1 MIIRTYSELITIP
14 TFEERYRYLQLN
26 GKVGEVN
33 FGPHKYLYEAFLKS
47 KEWLSIRDEVILRDH
62 GCDLAMPDREIQG
75 KIIVHHMNPVSV
87 YDLVNRTDILLNP
100 DYMISTS
107 HMTHEA
113 ITYGDEGLLV
123 KDPIE
128 RRRNDTCPWRHD

>member
-33 FGPHKYLYEAFLKS
+33 FGSHKYLYEAFLKS
-47 KEWLSIRDEVILRDH
+47 KEWLSIRDEVIIRDH

-128 RRRNDTCPWRHD
+128 RRRNDTCPWRRD